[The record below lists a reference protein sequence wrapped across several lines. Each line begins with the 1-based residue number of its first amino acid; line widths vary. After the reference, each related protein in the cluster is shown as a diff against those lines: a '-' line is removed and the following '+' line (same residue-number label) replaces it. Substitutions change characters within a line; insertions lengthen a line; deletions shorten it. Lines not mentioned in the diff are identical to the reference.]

1 MKIPILPHILKYM
14 GSKREILSFVIDT
27 IQKTGVESNYFCDL
41 FAGTALVGSAFKH
54 QYRVHINDI
63 QSYSSIFA
71 QAYLY
76 NLKTSAP
83 LGVIENIHEKALSY
97 VNDLTAHTPE
107 LIADYSKI
115 THLDN
120 LQRLEEQQRELL
132 HSDIHTGFHLFT
144 KYYSVTYWS
153 YEQCAWIDSIR
164 AAAETYRNTLIYGAI
179 LSALVYA
186 MSYTSQGTGHFAQY
200 RDITAANMQDVLIY
214 RTKQIWPLFEKKFH
228 ELITTIDSDPLH
240 TPHLT
245 SLNYIDCLKIVEPKS
260 IIYADP
266 PYSAVHYSRFYH
278 AIETLVKYDY
288 PDIRY
293 KARYRCD
300 RHQSPFC
307 TKTQVHQAFRDLFH
321 CTHERNSHLFL
332 SYSNSGMISIEE
344 LQQIA
349 NTILG
354 SKYKQ
359 KVFVMNHMHS
369 RMGSADTYGSY
380 VKEYILAFTQS

>member
-144 KYYSVTYWS
+144 KYYSGTYWS

-214 RTKQIWPLFEKKFH
+214 RTKQILS
-228 ELITTIDSDPLH
+228 LIHI
-240 TPHLT
+240 
-245 SLNYIDCLKIVEPKS
+245 
-260 IIYADP
+260 
-266 PYSAVHYSRFYH
+266 
-278 AIETLVKYDY
+278 
-288 PDIRY
+288 
-293 KARYRCD
+293 
-300 RHQSPFC
+300 
-307 TKTQVHQAFRDLFH
+307 
-321 CTHERNSHLFL
+321 
-332 SYSNSGMISIEE
+332 
-344 LQQIA
+344 
-349 NTILG
+349 
-354 SKYKQ
+354 
-359 KVFVMNHMHS
+359 
-369 RMGSADTYGSY
+369 
-380 VKEYILAFTQS
+380 

>member
-144 KYYSVTYWS
+144 KYYSGTYWS

-164 AAAETYRNTLIYGAI
+164 AAAKPTAI
-179 LSALVYA
+179 HSSMALSYQP
-186 MSYTSQGTGHFAQY
+186 SYTPCPTHLREQATLLNTETSQPPTCKTSSSIGQNKYGHSSRKNFTNSSPPSIQTRSIPPTSPAS
-200 RDITAANMQDVLIY
+200 
-214 RTKQIWPLFEKKFH
+214 
-228 ELITTIDSDPLH
+228 TTS
-240 TPHLT
+240 T
-245 SLNYIDCLKIVEPKS
+245 V
-260 IIYADP
+260 
-266 PYSAVHYSRFYH
+266 
-278 AIETLVKYDY
+278 
-288 PDIRY
+288 
-293 KARYRCD
+293 
-300 RHQSPFC
+300 
-307 TKTQVHQAFRDLFH
+307 
-321 CTHERNSHLFL
+321 
-332 SYSNSGMISIEE
+332 
-344 LQQIA
+344 
-349 NTILG
+349 
-354 SKYKQ
+354 SK
-359 KVFVMNHMHS
+359 
-369 RMGSADTYGSY
+369 
-380 VKEYILAFTQS
+380 